1 MTDKKQ
7 NKLYAVRY
15 GVDKN
20 GNIITNVI
28 YTSWDE
34 CKEVVAGVKDARYKS
49 FLTEGEAK
57 RWLELV
63 AVADYKPSST
73 DNPANSFA
81 NGHKATIT
89 HIDEFLSQE
98 AMDEIAFKYA
108 NVHREFLTYCNL
120 KNINPLSAMTILE
133 QNFLQQLKELSLYG
147 GL

>member
-1 MTDKKQ
+1 MADKKQ

-20 GNIITNVI
+20 GNTVTNVI

-63 AVADYKPSST
+63 ADYKPSST
-73 DNPANSFA
+73 DNSA
-81 NGHKATIT
+81 NGYKATT
-89 HIDEFLSQE
+89 MYIDEFLPQE
-98 AMDEIAFKYA
+98 AKDEIAFKYA